1 MTNYTIQQD
10 QAWFDEVFGIIRSS
24 VSSCHNDI
32 CSVAYALI
40 SFTFAFYPLFLLL
53 RIMRFVMLQAAKRNM
68 KERLSEMAKEFG
80 ATSFEE
86 ASEETVSAEGKGMV
100 LASKQHVKRLISGEQ
115 EAELDTYQGTLC
127 IRI

>member
-1 MTNYTIQQD
+1 M
-10 QAWFDEVFGIIRSS
+10 FEIIPSS

-32 CSVAYALI
+32 CPVAYALL
-40 SFTFAFYPLFLLL
+40 SFTSVFLLLDLLL
-53 RIMRFVMLQAAKRNM
+53 RIMLFLTLQGTKRNM

-86 ASEETVSAEGKGMV
+86 TSEEIASAEEKGML

-115 EAELDTYQGTLC
+115 EPELETYQGTLC
-127 IRI
+127 SRI